1 MIDAPRFLLLLAERN
16 TFRDMGGGFRDK
28 RDNFDPTDLLI
39 WLGIVAGVLIVM
51 AVVAHIVAR
60 RDKGELFN
68 SPWSLF
74 RALCHAHGLKR
85 FERRLLR
92 QIARYQRLGQ
102 PAQVF
107 LEPECYNPVNLS
119 PGLRSQQTAIDR
131 LRDQIFSHDPPEEL
145 ALAPQLEA
153 SLAML
158 LGQPTL
164 PAAEPTGAAPTN
176 GAPLLSLPTGTYT
189 APSAP
194 V

>member
-1 MIDAPRFLLLLAERN
+1 MIDAPRVLMLLAERN

-28 RDNFDPTDLLI
+28 RENFDPSDLLI
-39 WLGIVAGVLIVM
+39 WLGIGVGVLVVM
-51 AVVAHIVAR
+51 AIVAHIMAR

-74 RALCHAHGLKR
+74 RALCHAHGLNR
-85 FERRLLR
+85 SERRLLR

-102 PAQVF
+102 PAQLF

-119 PGLRSQQTAIDR
+119 PALRWQQAAIDR
-131 LRDQIFSHDPPEEL
+131 LRDQILSHDPPEEL

-158 LGQPTL
+158 LGQPTA
-164 PAAEPTGAAPTN
+164 PVAAPISA
-176 GAPLLSLPTGTYT
+176 APMFSLPTGTYT
-189 APSAP
+189 APSTP

>member
-1 MIDAPRFLLLLAERN
+1 
-16 TFRDMGGGFRDK
+16 
-28 RDNFDPTDLLI
+28 LLI
-39 WLGIVAGVLIVM
+39 WLGIVVGVLVVM

-85 FERRLLR
+85 SERRLLR

-102 PAQVF
+102 PAQLF

-119 PGLRSQQTAIDR
+119 PALRSQQAAIDR
-131 LRDQIFSHDPPEEL
+131 LRDQILSHDAPEEL
-145 ALAPQLEA
+145 PLAPQLEA

-158 LGQPTL
+158 LGQPT
-164 PAAEPTGAAPTN
+164 PPVAEPTDSASTN
-176 GAPLLSLPTGTYT
+176 AAPLLSLPTGNYT